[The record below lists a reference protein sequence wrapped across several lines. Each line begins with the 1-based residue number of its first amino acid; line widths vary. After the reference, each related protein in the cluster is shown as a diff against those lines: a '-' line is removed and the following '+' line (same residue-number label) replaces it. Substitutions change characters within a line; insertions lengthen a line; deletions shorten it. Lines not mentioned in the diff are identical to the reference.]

1 MTIKKENKANSHQ
14 NLIKIL
20 QGLLLATWVSIVIIA
35 SQYCI
40 VYGTLFLVGKE
51 RIQQPVWVGFC
62 QALSYILAFLL
73 LFFVTPRLYELIQI
87 RSKKKI
93 TVLQNMSL
101 ATSRTELGLK
111 ESPTFVDLGLPI
123 VAYVVYLAIA
133 QGILFIIEKVL
144 PWFNPEQ
151 EQQTGF
157 SHFLS
162 SGDRFIAMLTI
173 VLIAPVAEE
182 LIMRGWLYGK
192 IREWLK
198 PISAM
203 LIVSLLFAILHG
215 QLNVALATFVLSII
229 LCTMREITGT
239 IWSGILL
246 HIIVNA
252 ISFYF
257 LYVAF

>member
-162 SGDRFIAMLTI
+162 SGDRFVAMLTI

>member
-111 ESPTFVDLGLPI
+111 ESPTFVDLGLLI

-162 SGDRFIAMLTI
+162 SGDRFVAMLTI